1 MEYISHED
9 FKGFMTKFQA
19 ETPKGML
26 KEDFERPDARE
37 MEEEEE
43 LGRIT
48 DVVYAVFA
56 KDDITSE
63 RTIDSLA
70 ERIRNEWSRTRG
82 YGKGDEIDF
91 AVEYLKDWV
100 SDARSEGDLP
110 GLGSGSK
117 LSRGE
122 NNTIWGDNWISVIDN
137 AAASLSEGNA
147 FTAGLAKAKK
157 GEKFKVDGKTV
168 KDTSNYDAPIKEA
181 DDEVDSK
188 LAKIADLFKDKT
200 IKHEEIEK
208 IVKALTGQGHEVNVR
223 YVQDFL
229 NKHGVKLDEASY
241 TDNYEGSWGYREGY
255 SPDSSDFEQA
265 VAEELNA
272 LGEEDLTDEEYE
284 KALDALENPK
294 VVGQLWGMHPK
305 KAAMALAKMVRGGE
319 MEEGLNEFGG
329 ESDTADNPK
338 LQAAAKYLVQN
349 RDKYLT
355 QDYWSKHGIRML
367 SVKSDEE
374 LYDYIVNK
382 IHSDAVYDSV
392 AQMKSE
398 MEEGLNMPPLQPT
411 GQTIVTNEDQ
421 APYGFSVLSPDERK
435 QLKEYI
441 QSVKTIKQEIAKLL
455 EKAGKSGK
463 IMEDSRK
470 EEDENVPAERK
481 PEYHNPTK
489 KSKPGGNRTN
499 LVMTKAEM
507 WEGEGHGHSLEGKLH
522 DTFSKVTDLAIK
534 QLVAD
539 GMDPMEAV
547 SFLKHEIEKKAK
559 EATMSQYDF

>member
-9 FKGFMTKFQA
+9 FKGFMNKFQA
-19 ETPKGML
+19 ETPKGLL
-26 KEDFERPDARE
+26 KEDFERPDSRE
-37 MEEEEE
+37 MEEEDE

-56 KDDITSE
+56 KDNITDE

-70 ERIRNEWSRTRG
+70 EDIRNEWSRTRG
-82 YGKGDEIDF
+82 FGKGDEIDF

-100 SDARSEGDLP
+100 SEARSAGGGP
-110 GLGSGSK
+110 GLGGGSR

-122 NNTIWGDNWISVIDN
+122 NNTIWGDDWVSVIDN
-137 AAASLSEGNA
+137 AADSLSEGNA

-157 GEKFKVDGKTV
+157 GEKFTVGGKSV
-168 KDTSNYDAPIKEA
+168 KDTSNYDASME
-181 DDEVDSK
+181 
-188 LAKIADLFKDKT
+188 
-200 IKHEEIEK
+200 
-208 IVKALTGQGHEVNVR
+208 
-223 YVQDFL
+223 
-229 NKHGVKLDEASY
+229 EASY

-272 LGEEDLTDEEYE
+272 LGEEELTDEEYE
-284 KALDALENPK
+284 KALEALENPK
-294 VVGQLWGMHPK
+294 VVGQLWGIHPK

-349 RDKYLT
+349 RDRYLT

-421 APYGFSVLSPDERK
+421 APFGFSVLSPDERK

-441 QSVKTIKQEIAKLL
+441 NSVKTIKQEIAKLL

-463 IMEDSRK
+463 IMEDSRQ
-470 EEDENVPAERK
+470 EEDEKVPAERK

-507 WEGEGHGHSLEGKLH
+507 WEGEGHEHSLDSRLH
-522 DTFSKVTDLAIK
+522 DTFNKVTDLAMK
-534 QLVAD
+534 QLVAS
-539 GMDPMEAV
+539 GLDPMEAV
-547 SFLKHEIEKKAK
+547 SFLKDEIEKKAK
-559 EATMSQYDF
+559 EAMMSQYDF

>member
-9 FKGFMTKFQA
+9 FKGYMNKFQA
-19 ETPKGML
+19 ETPKGLL

-37 MEEEEE
+37 MEEEDE

-56 KDDITSE
+56 KDNLTSE
-63 RTIDSLA
+63 KTVDSLA
-70 ERIRNEWSRTRG
+70 EDIRNEWSRTRG

-91 AVEYLKDWV
+91 TVNYLKDWV
-100 SDARSEGDLP
+100 EEARSEGGGP

-122 NNTIWGDNWISVIDN
+122 NNTIWGDDWESVIDS

-168 KDTSNYDAPIKEA
+168 KDTSNYDASIKEA
-181 DDEVDSK
+181 DDEVDTK
-188 LAKIADLFKDKT
+188 LTKIAGLYKGKAV
-200 IKHEEIEK
+200 KHEEIEK

-223 YVQDFL
+223 YVQEFL
-229 NKHGVKLDEASY
+229 KNHDVELDEASY
-241 TDNYEGSWGYREGY
+241 TDNYPGSWGYREGY

-265 VAEELNA
+265 IASELQT
-272 LGEEDLTDEEYE
+272 LGDEDLTDEEYE
-284 KALDALENPK
+284 KALEALEDPK
-294 VVGQLWGMHPK
+294 IVGQLWGIHPK

-319 MEEGLNEFGG
+319 SLNEFGG
-329 ESDTADNPK
+329 HGDTPDNPK

-349 RDKYLT
+349 KDKFLT
-355 QDYWSKHGIRML
+355 QDHFSKHGIRIL
-367 SVKSDEE
+367 SSKSDKE
-374 LYDYIVNK
+374 LYDYIVNDM
-382 IHSDAVYDSV
+382 HSDGVYAIV
-392 AQMKSE
+392 ADMKSQK
-398 MEEGLNMPPLQPT
+398 EGLHMPPLQAT
-411 GQTIVTNEDQ
+411 GQTIVANEDQ

-441 QSVKTIKQEIAKLL
+441 NSVKTIKQEIAKLL

-470 EEDENVPAERK
+470 EEDEKVPAERK
-481 PEYHNPTK
+481 PVYHNPTK
-489 KSKPGGNRTN
+489 KAKPGGNRTD

-507 WEGEGHGHSLEGKLH
+507 WEGEEHGKHSLSDRLH
-522 DTFSKVTDLAIK
+522 STFAKVTDLAIK
-534 QLVAD
+534 ELVAGGLD
-539 GMDPMEAV
+539 QMEAV
-547 SFLKHEIEKKAK
+547 SFLKQEIEEKAK
-559 EATMSQYDF
+559 EAMMGQYDL

>member
-9 FKGFMTKFQA
+9 FKGFMSKLQA
-19 ETPKGML
+19 NTPKGML
-26 KEDFERPDARE
+26 QEIHKLEHDGAEEFHKLPADLEGSGMNEDFERPDSRE
-37 MEEEEE
+37 MEEEDE

-56 KDDITSE
+56 KDNITDE

-70 ERIRNEWSRTRG
+70 EDIRNEWSRTRG
-82 YGKGDEIDF
+82 FGKGDEIDF

-100 SDARSEGDLP
+100 SEARSAGGGP
-110 GLGSGSK
+110 GLGGGSR

-122 NNTIWGDNWISVIDN
+122 NNTIWGDDWVSVIDN
-137 AAASLSEGNA
+137 AADSLSEGNA

-157 GEKFKVDGKTV
+157 GEKFTVGGKSV
-168 KDTSNYDAPIKEA
+168 KDTSNYDASME
-181 DDEVDSK
+181 
-188 LAKIADLFKDKT
+188 
-200 IKHEEIEK
+200 
-208 IVKALTGQGHEVNVR
+208 
-223 YVQDFL
+223 
-229 NKHGVKLDEASY
+229 EASY

-284 KALDALENPK
+284 KALEALENPK
-294 VVGQLWGMHPK
+294 VVGQLWGIHPK
-305 KAAMALAKMVRGGE
+305 KAAMALAKMVRGKE

-349 RDKYLT
+349 RDRYLT

-398 MEEGLNMPPLQPT
+398 MEEGLKMPPLQAT

-421 APYGFSVLSPDERK
+421 TNRFSVLSPSERE

-441 QSVKTIKQEIAKLL
+441 NSVKTIKQEISKLL
-455 EKAGKSGK
+455 EKAGMSGK
-463 IMEDSRK
+463 IMEDDR
-470 EEDENVPAERK
+470 EEDEKVPAERK
-481 PEYHNPTK
+481 PEYHEPTK

-507 WEGEGHGHSLEGKLH
+507 WEDKDRKTMKHSLGDKLH
-522 DTFSKVTDLAIK
+522 STFKKVTDLAIK
-534 QLVAD
+534 KLVAD
-539 GMDPMEAV
+539 GLDSMEAA

-559 EATMSQYDF
+559 EATMGQYDF